1 MSEIRDLISELI
13 FEENFISAVFS
24 SVRKP
29 SETDYKKVNIKAVLI
44 KEEKMFQFEYFM
56 NDNKVIHENTTYEQF
71 LEKFQEFVEKTF
83 KQVMLFTDKRD
94 VQILIS
100 KKGKIKIINKKP
112 TKKYTG
118 ELSHNRIKNYI
129 LKEGTPYDFLVKLNI
144 CDPEGKV
151 YKKKYDKFKQL
162 NKYLEFVS
170 NSIDAFR
177 DEEEITIVDFGCG
190 KAYLTF
196 ALYHYLVN
204 ELKLRVNIVGLDLKK
219 DVIDYCNQ
227 VTEDLGYKNLK
238 FLVGD
243 IRDYD
248 SEVDVSM
255 VVSLHACD
263 IATDIAL
270 AKSVA
275 WNAKLIFAVPCCQHE
290 LFEKIDSKSLNP
302 MLKHGIVREKLSS
315 LITDS
320 IRGLKLESLGYEV
333 NMMEFI
339 DMEHTP
345 KNILI
350 KALRTSEDFREE
362 SLEEKTREYL
372 DFKKQFAL
380 EKTYIDEAF
389 EMYTK

>member
-1 MSEIRDLISELI
+1 MSEIRELISEVI
-13 FEENFISAVFS
+13 NDENFISGVFS
-24 SVRKP
+24 SLRKA
-29 SETDYKKVNIKAVLI
+29 SEIDYKKVSIKSVLI
-44 KEEKMFQFEYFM
+44 KEEKFYQFEYFM
-56 NDNKVIHENTTYEQF
+56 NDNKVIHENNTYEQM
-71 LEKFQEFVEKTF
+71 LDKFEEFVEKTF

-94 VQILIS
+94 IQILIS

-112 TKKYTG
+112 TKQYTG
-118 ELSHNRIKNYI
+118 QLSHNRVKNYI
-129 LKEGTPYDFLVKLNI
+129 LKEGTPYDFLIKLNI
-144 CDPEGKV
+144 CDETGKV

-170 NSIDAFR
+170 GAVSSFKD
-177 DEEEITIVDFGCG
+177 DKEITIVDFGCG

-204 ELKLRVNIVGLDLKK
+204 ELNLKVNIVGLDLKK
-219 DVIDYCNQ
+219 DVIDYCNE
-227 VTEDLGYKNLK
+227 VASELSYDKLK

-243 IRDYD
+243 IRDYN

-270 AKSVA
+270 AKSVS
-275 WNAKLIFAVPCCQHE
+275 WNAKVIFAVPCCQHE
-290 LFEKIDSKSLNP
+290 MFDKISSKSLTP
-302 MLKHGIVREKLSS
+302 MLKHGIVKEKLSS

-320 IRGLKLESLGYEV
+320 IRGLKLESVGYEV

-350 KALRTSEDFREE
+350 KAVRENVNSEDKSFMKLKNEE
-362 SLEEKTREYL
+362 YIS
-372 DFKKQFAL
+372 FKKQFAL
-380 EKTYIDEAF
+380 GDTFIDEAF
-389 EMYTK
+389 DTY

>member
-1 MSEIRDLISELI
+1 MSEIRELISEVILK
-13 FEENFISAVFS
+13 ENFINAVFS
-24 SVRKP
+24 SVRKV
-29 SETDYKKVNIKAVLI
+29 SETDFKKVSIKALVI
-44 KEEKMFQFEYFM
+44 KEEKLYQFEYFM
-56 NDNKVIHENTTYEQF
+56 NDNKVIHENNTYAE
-71 LEKFQEFVEKTF
+71 LVEKFQEFVEKTF

-112 TKKYTG
+112 SKKYTG
-118 ELSHNRIKNYI
+118 EMSHNRVKNYI
-129 LKEGTPYDFLVKLNI
+129 LKEGIAYDFLIKLNI
-144 CDPEGKV
+144 CDEDGKV
-151 YKKKYDKFKQL
+151 FKKKYDKFKQL

-170 NSIDAFR
+170 GAVSSFKEDK
-177 DEEEITIVDFGCG
+177 EITIIDFGCG

-204 ELKLRVNIVGLDLKK
+204 ELKLNVNIVGLDLKK

-227 VTEDLGYKNLK
+227 VADELSYDGLK

-243 IRDYD
+243 IRDYKSD
-248 SEVDVSM
+248 VDVSM

-270 AKSVA
+270 AKSVS
-275 WNAKLIFAVPCCQHE
+275 WNAKVIFAVPCCQHE
-290 LFEKIDSKSLNP
+290 MFDKIDSKAMEA
-302 MLKHGIVREKLSS
+302 MLKHGIVKEKLSS

-320 IRGLKLESLGYEV
+320 IRGLKLESAGYEV

-350 KALRTSEDFREE
+350 KAVRQDIDSLKDSKLIE
-362 SLEEKTREYL
+362 SKNNEYKV
-372 DFKKQFAL
+372 FKKQFGL
-380 EKTYIDEAF
+380 DNTFIDEAF
-389 EMYTK
+389 DTY